1 MPNPKRR
8 HSRTRRDT
16 RRGHDK
22 AVVPTV
28 SIDQTTGMPHLRH
41 RAHWSEDKLYY
52 KGNVI
57 LDKSAAS

>member
-8 HSRTRRDT
+8 HSKTRRDT

-22 AVVPTV
+22 ATVPTV

-41 RAHWSEDKLYY
+41 RAHWNEGKLYY
-52 KGNVI
+52 KGNLI
-57 LDKSAAS
+57 LEKESQS